1 MQKEDLETE
10 FKCKYT
16 SRCEK
21 NKAKKRHT
29 NCSRLSGICSS
40 SIFST
45 VVLAMRRHADRTFSG
60 GCSGT
65 SSDEL

>member
-10 FKCKYT
+10 CKGKYSSKCKKT
-16 SRCEK
+16 K
-21 NKAKKRHT
+21 QKKEHT

-45 VVLAMRRHADRTFSG
+45 VVLAMRRHADRIFSG